1 MLATTTLVNDKEF
14 ELFMPWKSIQER
26 VKLLGEQITRDYVG
40 KKPLLIGVLNGS
52 VVFMA
57 DLIRYID
64 LPLEL
69 SFIKVASYSGT
80 SSTGKVKQIL
90 GLHENV
96 FKRDVIIV
104 EDIVDSGFT
113 MAQIMDDFA
122 ERGASSIQVATL
134 LFKKEAL
141 KKELTLKYV
150 GFEIPNKFVVGYG
163 LDYDGF
169 GRNLNHIY
177 QLSS

>member
-1 MLATTTLVNDKEF
+1 MSATTLVKDKEF
-14 ELFMPWKSIQER
+14 ELFMPWDSIQER
-26 VKLLGEQITRDYVG
+26 VKLLGEQITRDYAG

-64 LPLEL
+64 LPLEV

-104 EDIVDSGFT
+104 EDIVDSGLT
-113 MAQIMDDFA
+113 MVEVMQDFSD
-122 ERGASSIQVATL
+122 RGAASIEVATL

-141 KKELTLKYV
+141 KKDLALRYV